1 MSESEIQ
8 KLISIFLGLAILV
21 SSAIFVFSDNL
32 VNSYK
37 SNYEESLN
45 NSSQNNSENSDVKN
59 AFVESVKDLPPSY
72 STISLNDEFEP
83 SGNLTDD
90 LASYTAREIVKANP
104 NGPQTDESG
113 NQNITIPDVESLTTN
128 FATNALSKIN
138 LPDWDKEVNDVINKT
153 KFVDDDSINTLA
165 EYLYNF
171 NEISQ
176 LEIIDNNLLNKFK
189 FDTNTSPEIISEVA
203 YEKISNV
210 FNKISNLTVPK
221 KAANFHKNF
230 IKLLVYQKNLLSVY
244 QKINTDPLYVFYNIQ
259 KNQPVIDLSLE
270 NIKNESEKI
279 KNDLINKNNSSN
291 TTKNKFGFINIL
303 FILKIQKANALM
315 SVPSIVHDPINTSV
329 NSLAKTAIWV
339 ELGHILMQ
347 WTRKIATEILKDQL
361 IHRLVQ
367 QTIRWIQGGGKPQ
380 FITDWKKFLSDSASA
395 GAMQAISEIYPR
407 ICRPFQVPIQIAFQN
422 QSVNA
427 NIYNNQVACTLGN
440 VVNNLKEFY
449 NNFKYGSWIAYGQ
462 VLNPQNNLWGSL
474 IIANDI
480 IAQKAAQKKE
490 AGKNDA
496 QASKGFLSMKR
507 CVKGQSIPCEFN
519 NADERDACD
528 KQYRSKAYVKPFYKT
543 YEDGSGTAWY
553 SICDE
558 DGWENTTPGALLGDI
573 TSYAVGNSPIARI
586 VNAQDITALVS
597 ALVNSGLNKLILA
610 GQKGLTSLFNG
621 GSSGGGGETSPNQ
634 NAVTDPNDPCFG
646 EIIGSES
653 YNDCRST
660 TEGGGLYKTDT
671 GQQQITL
678 LQQARSVLKQ
688 LQDNVSSDNEWLSTA
703 SSTQIGLQKIGGCSD
718 QEIQTNTTTTQTIA
732 LCPNLATEAC
742 NLNNKIEELKIKT
755 TAELSTLQQS
765 IQNIE
770 AIITELSDSKE
781 LTIQRLNE
789 INQELSRYND
799 PSINAPAE
807 RLSKLKELQSAVNE
821 NISGSQQCQTPLP
834 QL

>member
-21 SSAIFVFSDNL
+21 SSAVFVFSDNL

-128 FATNALSKIN
+128 FATNTLSKIN
-138 LPDWDKEVNDVINKT
+138 LPDWDKEVEKIYSK
-153 KFVDDDSINTLA
+153 INTIDGSK
-165 EYLYNF
+165 ESISNYLNDF
-171 NEISQ
+171 NNVYEKY
-176 LEIIDNNLLNKFK
+176 LTKTDFENLLNSSN
-189 FDTNTSPEIISEVA
+189 DYQIALESISQINDDFYKEFLNLKVP
-203 YEKISNV
+203 SN
-210 FNKISNLTVPK
+210 FLE
-221 KAANFHKNF
+221 FHKS
-230 IKLLVYQKNLLSVY
+230 LLRVLTYQKQLLQNKEKLNS
-244 QKINTDPLYVFYNIQ
+244 DPLYVYYLIEN
-259 KNQPVIDLSLE
+259 NQSKISKSFKDLE
-270 NIKNESEKI
+270 KATEKI
-279 KNDLINKNNSSN
+279 KTLGYVYQNSFSKNN
-291 TTKNKFGFINIL
+291 IL
-303 FILKIQKANALM
+303 EKIFFIQKAHAFLGLGDVVFDPAAVAQLIKQNL
-315 SVPSIVHDPINTSV
+315 SSITSW
-329 NSLAKTAIWV
+329 L
-339 ELGHILMQ
+339 
-347 WTRKIATEILKDQL
+347 RKLATEILKDQL

-367 QTIRWIQGGGKPQ
+367 QTIRWVQGGGKPQ
-380 FITDWKKFLSDSASA
+380 FVTNWQQFLSDSASA
-395 GAMQAISEIYPR
+395 GAGQALSEIYPR
-407 ICRPFQVPIQIAFQN
+407 ICQPFQVPIQIAFQS
-422 QSVNA
+422 QSA
-427 NIYNNQVACTLGN
+427 NIYDNQVTCTLGN

-480 IAQKAAQKKE
+480 IIQKGSEKKE
-490 AGKNDA
+490 SEKTDA
-496 QASKGFLSMKR
+496 QASKGFLSMKK
-507 CVKGQSIPCEFN
+507 CVKEKKWSVEKEIGMVMPQLPDTKIRCGPVDEPGLSIAANACLVTKCE
-519 NADERDACD
+519 
-528 KQYRSKAYVKPFYKT
+528 QY
-543 YEDGSGTAWY
+543 
-553 SICDE
+553 
-558 DGWENTTPGALLGDI
+558 ENTTPGGLAADI
-573 TSYAVGNSPIARI
+573 TSQAIGNSPISRI
-586 VNAQDITALVS
+586 VNAQDIAALVS

-610 GQKGLTSLFNG
+610 GQKGLTSLFTG
-621 GSSGGGGETSPNQ
+621 GSGSGGGGTSPNQ

-660 TEGGGLYKTDT
+660 TGGGGLYKTDT
-671 GQQQITL
+671 SQQQIDL
-678 LQQARSVLKQ
+678 LQQARNTLKQ

-703 SSTQIGLQKIGGCSD
+703 SSTQIGLQKIGGCSN
-718 QEIQTNTTTTQTIA
+718 QETQTTTTTTQTIA
-732 LCPNLATEAC
+732 LCPSLATEAC

-765 IQNIE
+765 IQNVE

-781 LTIQRLNE
+781 LTMQRLNE
-789 INQELSRYND
+789 INQEISRYND
-799 PSINAPAE
+799 SSINAPTE
-807 RLSKLKELQSAVNE
+807 RLLKLKDLQSAVNE
-821 NISGSQQCQTPLP
+821 NISGSPQCQTPLP

>member
-1 MSESEIQ
+1 M
-8 KLISIFLGLAILV
+8 
-21 SSAIFVFSDNL
+21 
-32 VNSYK
+32 
-37 SNYEESLN
+37 
-45 NSSQNNSENSDVKN
+45 QNASGSSDVKN

-72 STISLNDEFEP
+72 STISLNDEFQP

-90 LASYTAREIVKANP
+90 FASYAAREIVKANP

-128 FATNALSKIN
+128 FATSTLSKIN
-138 LPDWDKEVNDVINKT
+138 LPNWDEEVNSEINSIKIKT
-153 KFVDDDSINTLA
+153 TDNAADMINSYFNT
-165 EYLYNF
+165 F
-171 NEISQ
+171 NEIV
-176 LEIIDNNLLNKFK
+176 N
-189 FDTNTSPEIISEVA
+189 
-203 YEKISNV
+203 
-210 FNKISNLTVPK
+210 
-221 KAANFHKNF
+221 
-230 IKLLVYQKNLLSVY
+230 KNLLSKNIDDLNLDKNNTEIIGEALKTQVDETINGLKNVNVPINLINFHKQFLTVLIY
-244 QKINTDPLYVFYNIQ
+244 QKKLLESTQKLKTDPLYAYYITNFNENGLL
-259 KNQPVIDLSLE
+259 KNLSLLD
-270 NIKNESEKI
+270 KESEKLNLLKPTSKI
-279 KNDLINKNNSSN
+279 NNSIIFFWN
-291 TTKNKFGFINIL
+291 LKPKVAMAQVEVPVADWVLRTKN
-303 FILKIQKANALM
+303 AT
-315 SVPSIVHDPINTSV
+315 IVTTQIK
-329 NSLAKTAIWV
+329 SLTQQMLEW
-339 ELGHILMQ
+339 L
-347 WTRKIATEILKDQL
+347 RKIATEILKDQL

-367 QTIRWIQGGGKPQ
+367 QIIMWVQGGGKPQ
-380 FITDWKKFLSDSASA
+380 FVTNWQQFLSDAASA
-395 GAMQAISEIYPR
+395 GAGQALSEIYPR
-407 ICRPFQVPIQIAFQN
+407 ICQPFQVPIQIAFQN

-427 NIYNNQVACTLGN
+427 NIYDNQVACTLGN

-449 NNFKYGSWIAYGQ
+449 NNFKYGGWIAYGQ
-462 VLNPQNNLWGSL
+462 VLNPKNNLWGSL

-490 AGKNDA
+490 AQKNDA

-519 NADERDACD
+519 NADERDLCD
-528 KQYRSKAYVKPFYKT
+528 EQYLPLAYVKPFYKT

-553 SICDE
+553 SICDK

-586 VNAQDITALVS
+586 VNAQDIAALVS

-610 GQKGLTSLFNG
+610 GQKGLMSLFTG
-621 GSSGGGGETSPNQ
+621 GSSSGGNGASPNQ
-634 NAVTDPNDPCFG
+634 NTVTDPNDPCFG

-703 SSTQIGLQKIGGCSD
+703 SSTQIGLQKIGGCSN
-718 QEIQTNTTTTQTIA
+718 QEIQTSTTTTQTIA
-732 LCPNLATEAC
+732 LCPNLAIEAC

-789 INQELSRYND
+789 INQEISRYND